1 MNHLTAQCTGQP
13 SSATQASPSQSGE
26 TKQSPQQRQTQ
37 QPATNE
43 QVGQCVPEAITPAS
57 QLPSHASSFK
67 SASERLAAEISSA
80 VLFTIGAERPDAQTH
95 RDIRNRIIAI
105 ISRYSVMIEGEA

>member
-13 SSATQASPSQSGE
+13 FSATQESLSQSVE
-26 TKQSPQQRQTQ
+26 TKQSLQQEQTQ

-43 QVGQCVPEAITPAS
+43 QVGQCVPEATTPAS
-57 QLPSHASSFK
+57 QRASHASSFK

-80 VLFTIGAERPDAQTH
+80 VLFTIGAQRPDAQIR
-95 RDIRNRIIAI
+95 RDIRNRIVAI
-105 ISRYSVMIEGEA
+105 VSRYLVMIEGEP